1 MLLGRP
7 GIDRLIPHCGAM
19 ILLDQVISYDE
30 KSILCTTMSHRLNNN
45 PLRRD
50 AKLPAVCGAEYGAQA
65 AAVHGPLVTKQPMQP
80 GQIVLLRDLSW
91 TRPFLC
97 DLAET
102 LEIRA
107 HCLHK
112 DSRNLAYGFTL
123 SAGGETILRGEIG
136 IILS

>member
-1 MLLGRP
+1 MLLDRV
-7 GIDRLIPHCGAM
+7 GIDRLIPQCGAM
-19 ILLDQVISYDE
+19 VLLDQVISYDE
-30 KSILCTTMSHRLNNN
+30 KSILCTTMSHRRSDN

-50 AKLPAVCGAEYGAQA
+50 GKLPAVCGAEYGAQG
-65 AAVHGPLVTKQPMQP
+65 AAVHGPLVAGQLTRP

-97 DLAET
+97 ELAEP
-102 LEIRA
+102 LDVRA

-123 SAGGETILRGEIG
+123 SAGGETILRGECG

>member
-19 ILLDQVISYDE
+19 VLLDQVISYDE
-30 KSILCTTMSHRLNNN
+30 KSILCTTVSHQRIDN

-50 AKLPAVCGAEYGAQA
+50 GKLPAICGAEYGAQA
-65 AAVHGPLVTKQPMQP
+65 AAVHGPLATGQLMHP

-97 DLAET
+97 ELAKP
-102 LEIRA
+102 LDIRA

-123 SAGGETILRGEIG
+123 SAGVEAILRGEIG